1 MTGEALPKIAQ
12 NLYSG
17 YQKDTTGQVASLKD
31 ADPDTRQLWLRAA
44 KRAARVIAKLSEPI
58 LDSTSSRGKSATTT
72 DTVRSIDRSR
82 RYKIS

>member
-1 MTGEALPKIAQ
+1 MTDEALLKIAQ

-44 KRAARVIAKLSEPI
+44 KRAVKVIAKLSESPH
-58 LDSTSSRGKSATTT
+58 LESTASRGRSATTH
-72 DTVRSIDRSR
+72 
-82 RYKIS
+82 